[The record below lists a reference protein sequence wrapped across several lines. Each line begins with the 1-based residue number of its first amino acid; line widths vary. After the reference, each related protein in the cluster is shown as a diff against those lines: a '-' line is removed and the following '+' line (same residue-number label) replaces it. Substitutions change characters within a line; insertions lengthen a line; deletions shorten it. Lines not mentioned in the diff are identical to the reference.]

1 MSGRGRVHR
10 QGGPADRGAVRGV
23 RPGRGA
29 AGLRVLRKA
38 LVAADGEMWGLK
50 MAYYAAT
57 GFRRAEASRHGRG
70 LHNPAH
76 RPPRAL

>member
-1 MSGRGRVHR
+1 MVVDGFIAKAGPLTAEQFEAYGR
-10 QGGPADRGAVRGV
+10 AAVL
-23 RPGRGA
+23 PGFEYFA
-29 AGLRVLRKA
+29 KLF
-38 LVAADGEMWGLK
+38 VAADGEMWGLK

-70 LHNPAH
+70 LRNPAH